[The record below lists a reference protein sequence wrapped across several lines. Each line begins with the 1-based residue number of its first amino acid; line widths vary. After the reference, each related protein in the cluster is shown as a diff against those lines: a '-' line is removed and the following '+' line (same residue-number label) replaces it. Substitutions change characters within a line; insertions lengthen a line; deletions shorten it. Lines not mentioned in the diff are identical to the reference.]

1 MRTHHVIAHSV
12 EDARLALRAAA
23 QQGDQVVLLSAD
35 GAALYAGAAWF
46 RELQN
51 LLAAEF
57 PGVLV
62 DAILDCGAAPGAALG
77 ALRCGV
83 KSISLEA
90 SPDVLAKIASIADQ
104 LGARLV
110 AKPTEPA
117 LEPANS
123 ADPEFAVKRWFA
135 NEEL

>member
-23 QQGDQVVLLSAD
+23 QQGDRVVLLSAE

-46 RELQN
+46 RELQS

-83 KSISLEA
+83 KTISLRQRRM
-90 SPDVLAKIASIADQ
+90 SVQRS
-104 LGARLV
+104 RRS
-110 AKPTEPA
+110 
-117 LEPANS
+117 PANS
-123 ADPEFAVKRWFA
+123 ARGSSPGRASQR
-135 NEEL
+135 